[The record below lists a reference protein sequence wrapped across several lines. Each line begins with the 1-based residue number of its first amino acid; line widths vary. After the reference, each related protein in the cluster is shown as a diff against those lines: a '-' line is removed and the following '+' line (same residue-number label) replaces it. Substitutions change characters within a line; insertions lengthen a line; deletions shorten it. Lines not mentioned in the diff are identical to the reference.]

1 LFLGLFA
8 ILLSVFVILSSDN
21 NSNSIKTDF
30 QSALDSILIEYKF
43 PGITAAYI
51 SPDSKTE
58 TFSAGKADI
67 ESGIKMSPKSRMLAA
82 SIGKMFVGA
91 TVTALV
97 HENILNL
104 DDSLSKWIGD
114 KIWFE
119 QLPNHNKIKLHHLL
133 RHISGIP
140 NHVELENF
148 KAEMSK
154 KWNSPGNPFSPE
166 DLIKFVLNQ
175 KPIFSPGKGWY
186 YSDTGYILI
195 GLVIEKATGNSYYS
209 EVVNRFID
217 PLGLKLTSPSNKR
230 TLNGLASGYMSIK
243 NVFNLPPKTTIA
255 PGIMVWDPGIE
266 WTGGGLI
273 SNSKDL
279 VIWAKAL
286 FEGKA
291 MNYEYLETLLN
302 SVSIKNDLPELRYGL
317 GVAIHRNGKFGTTY
331 GHSGWIPGYCS
342 SLRYY
347 KEHKFAIAF
356 QTNTDIGIIENS
368 NNIMEAIEIKL
379 ASIVY
384 NHLNK

>member
-1 LFLGLFA
+1 
-8 ILLSVFVILSSDN
+8 
-21 NSNSIKTDF
+21 
-30 QSALDSILIEYKF
+30 
-43 PGITAAYI
+43 
-51 SPDSKTE
+51 
-58 TFSAGKADI
+58 
-67 ESGIKMSPKSRMLAA
+67 
-82 SIGKMFVGA
+82 
-91 TVTALV
+91 
-97 HENILNL
+97 
-104 DDSLSKWIGD
+104 
-114 KIWFE
+114 
-119 QLPNHNKIKLHHLL
+119 
-133 RHISGIP
+133 
-140 NHVELENF
+140 
-148 KAEMSK
+148 
-154 KWNSPGNPFSPE
+154 
-166 DLIKFVLNQ
+166 
-175 KPIFSPGKGWY
+175 
-186 YSDTGYILI
+186 
-195 GLVIEKATGNSYYS
+195 
-209 EVVNRFID
+209 
-217 PLGLKLTSPSNKR
+217 
-230 TLNGLASGYMSIK
+230 
-243 NVFNLPPKTTIA
+243 
-255 PGIMVWDPGIE
+255 MVWDPGIE

-331 GHSGWIPGYCS
+331 GHAGWIPGYCS